1 MTLKIWY
8 KEHQMFDIEVYI
20 TQTDKYDNGVYKYYT
35 EVKPYLLSEGIAY
48 YVYETLDDVLESKL
62 KEFLRDI
69 DVIESLRQTLWEGA
83 PDFDWRN
90 TPLDCNE
97 ADRRMCRVHLPKFK
111 EMIKEF
117 CDKYDLSLSED

>member
-20 TQTDKYDNGVYKYYT
+20 SNFGDRYYT

-48 YVYETLDDVLESKL
+48 YVYEALDDVLESEL
-62 KEFLRDI
+62 KEFLCDI

-83 PDFDWRN
+83 PDFDWMN
-90 TPLDCNE
+90 TPLDWNE
-97 ADRRMCRVHLPKFK
+97 ADRRMYRVHLPKFK

-117 CDKYDLSLSED
+117 CDKYDLSFSED